1 MSDPVGTEKSETTAP
16 KKADVIDESAD
27 RSKDQT
33 RSQTK
38 APAGG
43 TVGAAPAGKAGDAA
57 APAVAADPADAA
69 NAADAADAADAK
81 AVDVKAVDEAVDAQ
95 ADADAVDEAE
105 KAEGDDGAEGADS
118 GKAEEARP
126 LTKAEKRELLRIETQ
141 RARKRRAGRQAMGVA
156 VLGLAVVAV
165 IVGAVYFA
173 DSRSADPVAEASA
186 APTVPSEEPSLPPA
200 VPFPPVPAGADPAL
214 STKPVVEKGAGKLEA
229 GKPKITYVIKGTGP
243 ATKEGDLIT
252 ANYVGVLYGT
262 GEEFDSSWSRQEA
275 IEFTIGMGQLID
287 GWEQGLM
294 NVPVGS
300 RIILD
305 LPPDLAY
312 GDQDDG
318 SGRPTGDLR
327 FVVDVLNAQGQ

>member
-16 KKADVIDESAD
+16 KKADVIDTAGKDET
-27 RSKDQT
+27 KDQAEGT
-33 RSQTK
+33 TK
-38 APAGG
+38 AATGAGEASTADG
-43 TVGAAPAGKAGDAA
+43 GEASTVDGGEASAVDGGEADDAEGKAEAA
-57 APAVAADPADAA
+57 ADG
-69 NAADAADAADAK
+69 
-81 AVDVKAVDEAVDAQ
+81 
-95 ADADAVDEAE
+95 DEAE
-105 KAEGDDGAEGADS
+105 SAGGE
-118 GKAEEARP
+118 KAEEARP
-126 LTKAEKRELLRIETQ
+126 LTKAEKRELLRIQTQ
-141 RARKRRAGRQAMGVA
+141 RARARKAGRQAFGLA
-156 VLGLAVVAV
+156 VVGLAVVAV

-173 DSRSADPVAEASA
+173 DSRSEDPVAEATA
-186 APTVPSEEPSLPPA
+186 TPTAPAEEPSQPPA

-214 STKPVVEKGAGKLEA
+214 STKPVVEKGQGKLEA

-312 GDQDDG
+312 GDKDDG

>member
-16 KKADVIDESAD
+16 KKADVIDEAAD
-27 RSKDQT
+27 KDQDE
-33 RSQTK
+33 
-38 APAGG
+38 AAAGG
-43 TVGAAPAGKAGDAA
+43 ADEATAEEAGDT
-57 APAVAADPADAA
+57 
-69 NAADAADAADAK
+69 
-81 AVDVKAVDEAVDAQ
+81 
-95 ADADAVDEAE
+95 AE
-105 KAEGDDGAEGADS
+105 ETE
-118 GKAEEARP
+118 KAEEARP

-141 RARKRRAGRQAMGVA
+141 RARARKAGRQAFGLA
-156 VLGLAVVAV
+156 VIGLAVVAV
-165 IVGAVYFA
+165 IVGAVWFA
-173 DSRSADPVAEASA
+173 DSRRTDPSAEPAATPTAPAEEQQS
-186 APTVPSEEPSLPPA
+186 VPPA

-214 STKPVVEKGAGKLEA
+214 STKPTVEKGEGALEK

-243 ATKEGDLIT
+243 ATKAGDLIT

-262 GEEFDSSWSRQEA
+262 GEEFDSSWSRQQA

-287 GWEQGLM
+287 GWEKGLL

-312 GDQDDG
+312 GDKDDG

>member
-16 KKADVIDESAD
+16 KQADVIDTAD
-27 RSKDQT
+27 KDQ
-33 RSQTK
+33 
-38 APAGG
+38 AE
-43 TVGAAPAGKAGDAA
+43 GAAPAAADGDRAATADDAGAGTADKT
-57 APAVAADPADAA
+57 VAADKTAA
-69 NAADAADAADAK
+69 
-81 AVDVKAVDEAVDAQ
+81 
-95 ADADAVDEAE
+95 
-105 KAEGDDGAEGADS
+105 AEGADAAKADVA
-118 GKAEEARP
+118 GGAEDADGEKTAAGEKAAAGDGETAEDGDADKVEGADKAEEARP
-126 LTKAEKRELLRIETQ
+126 LTKAEKRELLRIQTQ
-141 RARKRRAGRQAMGVA
+141 RARARKAGRQAFGLA
-156 VLGLAVVAV
+156 VIGLAVVAV

-173 DSRSADPVAEASA
+173 DSRSEDPVAEASA
-186 APTVPSEEPSLPPA
+186 APTAPAEEPSQPPA